1 MSAVLPAASIVTTA
15 GLLFPVVMALNHEP
29 RLANLYSGTPEQTAS
44 PYGDVAASWSKA
56 LGRPVL
62 GPSGWNDPVNQ
73 SSRQQTVRLNSPNAP
88 HRHSFNLTPD
98 EAGPVH
104 FARCTVRIVPVANVN
119 NEMGSRASLRNGDV
133 SRSIACPK
141 KNHEAHRPYI
151 GCLHGT
157 DIVKE
162 RGLARPDA
170 RAAEFSVD
178 LACRPHDR
186 IGGEACCNKRPLWPS
201 APSCSGRSEALP

>member
-44 PYGDVAASWSKA
+44 PYGDVVASWSKA
-56 LGRPVL
+56 LSLPVL

-73 SSRQQTVRLNSPNAP
+73 SSRQQTIRLNSPNAP
-88 HRHSFNLTPD
+88 RRHSFNLTPD

-104 FARCTVRIVPVANVN
+104 FAGCTVRIIPIANVN

-141 KNHEAHRPYI
+141 KNHEAHRTV
-151 GCLHGT
+151 CRLSHGT

-162 RGLARPDA
+162 TRARWARPTHCGIQ
-170 RAAEFSVD
+170 RRS
-178 LACRPHDR
+178 RMPPHDR
-186 IGGEACCNKRPLWPS
+186 IGGQACCNKRPLWPS
-201 APSCSGRSEALP
+201 APSCSGRSESLP